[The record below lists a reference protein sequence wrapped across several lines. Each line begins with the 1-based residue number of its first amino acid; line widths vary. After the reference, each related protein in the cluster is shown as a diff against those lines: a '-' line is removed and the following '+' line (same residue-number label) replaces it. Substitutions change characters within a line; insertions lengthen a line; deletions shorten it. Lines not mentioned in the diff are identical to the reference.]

1 MEKIVF
7 RRLLTGLGILVI
19 VLLALAFILGI
30 LSLKRTQEIVSDD
43 FQQQQLILAKATARQ
58 IEDGL
63 AFLRRE
69 LRILA
74 YSPAIQYLEDVA
86 WANRMKVSFDELSK
100 MGVVVIERIDF
111 NGSAAGQAFVLD
123 AGGPHL
129 RHEDFSQAPEVA
141 WARDP
146 ANRGKIYQGPII
158 LQPNGDHKA
167 PFMIMATPVYEESV
181 DESHPRATGNLDG
194 VLLFKIDLAQF
205 TGHYCAN
212 IRSGRTGYCWV
223 MDDKGIFLYHP
234 ERQFIGEDAFT
245 ARGQRDPAISFAAI
259 NEIQKTKM
267 LKGEEGTATY
277 ISGWHRG
284 VIRQMEKFVA
294 YTNAHVGAACPY
306 SQLSRADI
314 DVHGRPGCKEI
325 WPVAVVAP
333 TDEVYGTIHTLYI
346 RQFLIQGILIFA
358 LILAACAVIYYE
370 MRWSVELQR

>member
-1 MEKIVF
+1 MAKIGF
-7 RRLLTGLGILVI
+7 RRLVTGLGILII

-43 FQQQQLILAKATARQ
+43 FQQQQLILAKTTARQ

-63 AFLRRE
+63 GFLRRE

-74 YSPAIQYLEDVA
+74 FSPAIQYLEDVA

-100 MGVVVIERIDF
+100 MGVVAIERLDF
-111 NGSAAGQAFVLD
+111 TGNQAEKAYVLD
-123 AGGPHL
+123 AGGPRIL
-129 RHEDFSQAPEVA
+129 NEDFSQAPEVA

-146 ANRGKIYQGPII
+146 ANRGKIYQGPIV
-158 LQPNGDHKA
+158 LQPNGDHKT
-167 PFMIMATPVYEESV
+167 PFMIMATPLYEESV

-194 VLLFKIDLAQF
+194 VLMFKIDLSRF

-234 ERQFIGEDAFT
+234 EREFIGEDAFT

-284 VIRQMEKFVA
+284 VIKQMEKFVA
-294 YTNAHVGAACPY
+294 YTNSHVGATCPY
-306 SQLSRADI
+306 SHLSQSDI
-314 DVHGRPGCKEI
+314 DASGRPG
-325 WPVAVVAP
+325 
-333 TDEVYGTIHTLYI
+333 
-346 RQFLIQGILIFA
+346 
-358 LILAACAVIYYE
+358 
-370 MRWSVELQR
+370 

>member
-1 MEKIVF
+1 MPMEKIGF
-7 RRLLTGLGILVI
+7 RRLLMVLGILI
-19 VLLALAFILGI
+19 IGLLALAFILGI

-100 MGVVVIERIDF
+100 MGVVAIERIDF
-111 NGSAAGQAFVLD
+111 AGPQAGKAFVLD
-123 AGGPHL
+123 AGGPRL
-129 RHEDFSQAPEVA
+129 RHEDFTQAPEVT
-141 WARDP
+141 WAKNPDH
-146 ANRGKIYQGPII
+146 RGKIYQGPIV
-158 LQPNGDHKA
+158 LQPRGDHKA

-194 VLLFKIDLAQF
+194 VLLFKIDLSQF

-223 MDDKGIFLYHP
+223 MDNQGTFLYHP
-234 ERQFIGEDAFT
+234 EKEFIGEDAFT

-267 LKGEEGTATY
+267 LEGQEGTATY

-284 VIRQMEKFVA
+284 VIRKMEKFVA
-294 YTNAHVGAACPY
+294 YTNAHVGRRLPLPPAE
-306 SQLSRADI
+306 S
-314 DVHGRPGCKEI
+314 G
-325 WPVAVVAP
+325 
-333 TDEVYGTIHTLYI
+333 
-346 RQFLIQGILIFA
+346 
-358 LILAACAVIYYE
+358 
-370 MRWSVELQR
+370 